1 VTAPLRAQAPRTAPV
16 AAPAIDDLRE
26 AAVRVLSANWTGTH
40 SVPSRTLYPHQWSW
54 DSAFIAIGLAGWAP
68 ERARR
73 ELLTLFDAQWADGRV
88 PHIVFSPSVPE
99 DAYFPGPAFWR
110 SHQAPAAPQVATSG
124 IVQPPVHALAAW
136 RVHQLAPDR
145 AFLREIYPRL
155 VAQQEYLRTHRRP
168 AGDGLVAIV
177 HPWESGM
184 DNSPAWDEPLAA
196 VPAEPL
202 RERRRDI
209 AHVAPEERPTDL
221 DYQRYVAL
229 AVAYRDGGYRDD
241 RLLDEHAFVVADPL
255 FNAAYGAAEAA
266 LADIAA
272 EIGGDPCPHLEEAE
286 AVTRAMVERLFDPA
300 RNLFLARDLLTGKAL
315 AADSIAGLT
324 PLILPDLPGDIAD
337 RLIDTAV
344 TRFGLYAGLPP
355 SYAPG
360 GPAFERARYWRGPAW
375 VNTAWLLWHGL
386 RQRRAELATLVA
398 ESIIQVTA
406 ASGFREYFDPFTWEG
421 HGCHD
426 FGWSAALTLDVLDA
440 R

>member
-1 VTAPLRAQAPRTAPV
+1 VTAPLRTQEPRPHLV
-16 AAPAIDDLRE
+16 AAPDAGELRNE
-26 AAVRVLSANWTGTH
+26 AVRVLAANWAGRH

-54 DSAFIAIGLAGWAP
+54 DSAFIAIGLAHVAS

-73 ELLTLFDAQWADGRV
+73 ELLTLFEAQWRDGRV

-99 DAYFPGPAFWR
+99 EAYFPGPRFWR
-110 SHQAPAAPQVATSG
+110 SHQAPGAPATATSG
-124 IVQPPVHALAAW
+124 IVQPPVHAIAAW

-145 AFLREIYPRL
+145 DFLREIYPRL
-155 VAQQEYLRTHRRP
+155 VAQQEYLRGHRRP
-168 AGDGLVAIV
+168 AGDALLAIV

-196 VPAEPL
+196 VPAAPL
-202 RERRRDI
+202 PDARRDLV
-209 AHVAPEERPTDL
+209 HVDEAERPTDL
-221 DYQRYVAL
+221 DYRRYIAL
-229 AVAYRDGGYRDD
+229 ATAYRDGGYRDD

-272 EIGGDPCPHLEEAE
+272 EIGADPCPHLEQAE
-286 AVTRAMVERLFDPA
+286 AVTRAMVARLFDPA
-300 RNLFLARDLLTGKAL
+300 RNLFLARDLRTGKAL
-315 AADSIAGLT
+315 PADSVAGLL
-324 PLILPDLPGDIAD
+324 PLILPDLPGDVAD

-360 GPAFERARYWRGPAW
+360 GPAFERTRYWRGPAW
-375 VNTAWLLWHGL
+375 INTAWLLWHGL
-386 RQRRAELATLVA
+386 RQRRPELAGILA
-398 ESIIQVTA
+398 ESIVQVTA
-406 ASGFREYFDPFTWEG
+406 ESGFREYFDPFTWEG
-421 HGCHD
+421 HGSRD
-426 FGWSAALTLDVLDA
+426 FGWSAALTLDVLNA